1 MFYIESSAV
10 ALNLSLIPHWEHLKQ
25 QQQWR
30 AARISLIRL
39 TALLCCLPCTED
51 MSAED
56 ASMTHRECSFPY
68 FFMEYM
74 FCCVWS
80 EYCSVGYI
88 ITDST
93 VANSAQPCFT
103 ESFTNVRVKSTQGDT
118 GSVAVPMC
126 MLHSKS
132 SLAVFRI
139 SSLCRCNKY
148 RQFLK
153 QKKTLAGWHQHCSA
167 AASRSSNATKTA
179 LERIWS
185 LNHSWLTLNDRGN
198 YISWLVS
205 DGQRDL

>member
-1 MFYIESSAV
+1 MESSTHQPHTINQHFCAACP
-10 ALNLSLIPHWEHLKQ
+10 ALKTCQQRTHLWHTVSALSLIFSWNICFAVYGRSIAVWVTSLRAL
-25 QQQWR
+25 QWQ
-30 AARISLIRL
+30 
-39 TALLCCLPCTED
+39 TAHSHVL
-51 MSAED
+51 
-56 ASMTHRECSFPY
+56 H
-68 FFMEYM
+68 
-74 FCCVWS
+74 
-80 EYCSVGYI
+80 
-88 ITDST
+88 
-93 VANSAQPCFT
+93 T

-126 MLHSKS
+126 ILHSKS

>member
-1 MFYIESSAV
+1 MESSAHQPHTINSTSV
-10 ALNLSLIPHWEHLKQ
+10 LPALHWRHVS
-25 QQQWR
+25 R
-30 AARISLIRL
+30 GRIYDTPWVL
-39 TALLCCLPCTED
+39 
-51 MSAED
+51 
-56 ASMTHRECSFPY
+56 FPL
-68 FFMEYM
+68 FFIEYM

-118 GSVAVPMC
+118 GSVAAPMC
-126 MLHSKS
+126 ILHSKS
-132 SLAVFRI
+132 SLTVFRI
-139 SSLCRCNKY
+139 SSLCRCNKN

-185 LNHSWLTLNDRGN
+185 LNHSWLKIN
-198 YISWLVS
+198 YVVLELYFMTCLRRSARL
-205 DGQRDL
+205 

>member
-30 AARISLIRL
+30 AARISLMQFVL
-39 TALLCCLPCTED
+39 PALHWRHVSRGRIYDTPWVL
-51 MSAED
+51 
-56 ASMTHRECSFPY
+56 FPL

-88 ITDST
+88 ITGST

-118 GSVAVPMC
+118 GSVAAPMC
-126 MLHSKS
+126 ILHSKS
-132 SLAVFRI
+132 SLTVFRI

-153 QKKTLAGWHQHCSA
+153 QKKTLAGWASA
-167 AASRSSNATKTA
+167 LLSRCK
-179 LERIWS
+179 
-185 LNHSWLTLNDRGN
+185 
-198 YISWLVS
+198 
-205 DGQRDL
+205 